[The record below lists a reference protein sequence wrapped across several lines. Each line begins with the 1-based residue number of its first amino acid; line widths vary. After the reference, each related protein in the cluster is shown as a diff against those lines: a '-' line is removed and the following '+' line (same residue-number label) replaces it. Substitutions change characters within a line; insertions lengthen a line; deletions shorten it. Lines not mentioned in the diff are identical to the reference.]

1 MSPSGAPPRVATWEP
16 QREPQTEARQ
26 LVLEAGFRETTL
38 RILLTKRQLKHRRNK
53 DSKLAKKFNNLE
65 KENNNLKSQME
76 ALEDKITKASESTN
90 ARFKRKK
97 IRSMKREADKIAEK
111 LREPEKALKLL
122 EPRVPKAPS
131 GVRLKLHPP
140 NRNKC
145 IEAKIDELNKKI
157 RRAKNRRN
165 KECLIAKR
173 NSLRLDLN
181 LGPRLLEGAFG
192 NAYRRHRIDGI
203 PSMDPGTVLDR
214 IRRFLIDLLKKESRT
229 GAVRSQT
236 TTWIR
241 FRKDRELV
249 ELAFNSRMINVY
261 NLSDLDE
268 VMNEMIAHM
277 KGQIKNP
284 ALLNSRFV
292 FDEVLF
298 TNVDF
303 HQLNLTRNSSYL
315 PLPNWLA
322 HKKAIINQNNEDQEC
337 FKWAVIAASRWEEIN
352 NNPERISKLK
362 RFGKDFDWSGM
373 GFPVSVKDIKKFE
386 FRNQISINLLAIEGK
401 QIYICRKGGN
411 YERIINLMLITG
423 NNRKHYVAI
432 KSLSR
437 LLSSQNTKH
446 KGKEY
451 FCMNCLQGFNEESSR
466 DKHLDYCIN
475 NESVKVEM
483 PHRNPIVQYSD
494 GQFQFKV
501 PFIMYAD
508 FESILEPIQ
517 GPENNMRISSMRGI
531 NNHVPSG
538 WCVRSEFAS
547 GKVENPLKLY
557 RGEDCVKK
565 FCDHVIGEAC
575 RLCQSF
581 PENPMKPLTPKE
593 MDRYKRSER
602 CHICFK
608 PFKEVKPKVRDHCHY
623 TGRYRGSAHTK
634 CNLQYKIRFY
644 IPIVFHNLSGYDAHL
659 FIKELAASSTD
670 GAKMGVIAKNKE
682 DYISFSIK
690 VEVDKYIDKNGI
702 EKSKEIELR
711 FIDSFKFMSSSL
723 DSFVNNLFRGGGKFF
738 GFEEFN
744 ENQYKLLIQKESIPT
759 NI

>member
-1 MSPSGAPPRVATWEP
+1 
-16 QREPQTEARQ
+16 
-26 LVLEAGFRETTL
+26 
-38 RILLTKRQLKHRRNK
+38 
-53 DSKLAKKFNNLE
+53 
-65 KENNNLKSQME
+65 ME
-76 ALEDKITKASESTN
+76 ALENKITKASESTN

-97 IRSMKREADKIAEK
+97 IRSMKREADKTTEK
-111 LREPEKALKLL
+111 LGESEKALKLL

-131 GVRLKLHPP
+131 GAPLKLHPR

-145 IEAKIDELNKKI
+145 IEAKIAEINKKI

-165 KECLIAKR
+165 KERLIAKR
-173 NSLRLDLN
+173 NSPRLDLN
-181 LGPRLLEGAFG
+181 WGPRLLEGAFG
-192 NAYRRHRIDGI
+192 DAYRRYRIDGI
-203 PSMDPGTVLDR
+203 PGMDPDTFLNR
-214 IRRFLIDLLKKESRT
+214 IRSFLIDLLKKESRT

-249 ELAFNSRMINVY
+249 ELAFNSRMTNVY
-261 NLSDLDE
+261 NLSDMDE
-268 VMNEMIAHM
+268 IVNEMIAHIT
-277 KGQIKNP
+277 GQIENP
-284 ALLNSRFV
+284 ALL
-292 FDEVLF
+292 
-298 TNVDF
+298 
-303 HQLNLTRNSSYL
+303 
-315 PLPNWLA
+315 LPNWLA
-322 HKKAIINQNNEDQEC
+322 RKKAIINPKDEDQEC
-337 FKWAVIAASRWEEIN
+337 FKWAVIAATRWEEIN

-362 RFGKDFDWSGM
+362 RFEKDFDWSGIE
-373 GFPVSVKDIKKFE
+373 FPVSVKDIKKFE
-386 FRNQISINLLAIEGK
+386 FRNQISINLLAIEGE

-451 FCMNCLQGFNEESSR
+451 FCVNCLQGFNEESSR
-466 DKHLDYCIN
+466 DEHLDYCIN

-483 PHRNPIVQYSD
+483 PHKKPIVQYSD

-508 FESILEPIQ
+508 FESILEPIL
-517 GPENNMRISSMRGI
+517 GPENNPRISSMRGI

-538 WCVRSEFAS
+538 WCVRSEFAY

-565 FCDHVIGEAC
+565 FCDHVIGEAR
-575 RLCQSF
+575 RLYQSF
-581 PENPMKPLTPKE
+581 PEKPMKPLTPKE
-593 MDRYKRSER
+593 MDRYKKSER

-608 PFKEVKPKVRDHCHY
+608 LFKEDNLLYRISYY
-623 TGRYRGSAHTK
+623 TGHYRGPAHTK
-634 CNLQYKIRFY
+634 CNLQYKIPSY
-644 IPIVFHNLSGYDAHL
+644 IPIVFHDLSGYDVHL
-659 FIKELAASSTD
+659 FMKELAASSTD

-690 VEVDKYIDKNGI
+690 VEGDKCIDKNGI
-702 EKSKEIELR
+702 EKSKEIKLR
-711 FIDSFKFMSSSL
+711 FIDSLKFMSSSL
-723 DSFVNNLFRGGGKFF
+723 DSLVNNLACGGGKFLDSRSITRININCS
-738 GFEEFN
+738 FE
-744 ENQYKLLIQKESIPT
+744 KESIPT